1 MSHLQKVGMLF
12 CDNGFYDNPVTKYN
26 DGSIKYYANQTV
38 SEYAFERSTRG
49 MSRRFRDSL
58 SLLLVNCVARRF
70 AEGKSPMS
78 HRALTRA
85 TRLPGALVKQLL
97 DELVSVGVLAITH
110 NESGTEVLYLPAID
124 IHRLTVGMVI
134 TKLDRHGT
142 ELASDNWIIRNP
154 EWQRLRNLRYEHK
167 DDLIAEV

>member
-1 MSHLQKVGMLF
+1 
-12 CDNGFYDNPVTKYN
+12 
-26 DGSIKYYANQTV
+26 
-38 SEYAFERSTRG
+38 

-78 HRALTRA
+78 RRALTRA

-124 IHRLTVGMVI
+124 IHRLTVSMVI
-134 TKLDRHGT
+134 AKLDRHGS

-154 EWQRLRNLRYEHK
+154 EWQRLRNLRYEQK
-167 DDLIAEV
+167 DDLIAEVKLD